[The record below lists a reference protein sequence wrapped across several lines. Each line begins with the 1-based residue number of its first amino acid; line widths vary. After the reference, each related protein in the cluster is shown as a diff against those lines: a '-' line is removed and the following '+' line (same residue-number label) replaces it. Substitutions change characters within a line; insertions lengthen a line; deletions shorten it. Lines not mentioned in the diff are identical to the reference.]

1 MSSLIRKFGC
11 ASAFAGIFFCSVAGS
26 AWGAVSTSKT
36 SITVTVTVT
45 ALGPH
50 DAPAPAIPQSDV
62 TAFSGSTPLRV
73 TRWVRVRGNAAKLQL
88 AVLIDND
95 LGPLFVGQEVE
106 ELKEFINSQPPT
118 TSVGVFYAESGS
130 AEAAIP
136 FTTDHLAAANS
147 VRLTLGRQ
155 GDSPSVYLSL
165 SDLAKHW
172 PSAGTTRREVVV
184 IASGFDPLYPGI
196 QDPYSGAA
204 IDDME
209 KAGITVHS
217 IMVPDARYA
226 QTFRDN
232 ESEGKLIEVTRGTGG
247 QVLFDGA
254 FVPVSLAPPL
264 NQLNKTLDNQYLLT
278 FRIERNHKDKSEF
291 RPLRVD
297 TEEHDVKLTAPQ
309 QVLVSGTK
317 RLPKDQRKEQPKL
330 KLESRNGPVDMLAID
345 HVGPPSSN

>member
-1 MSSLIRKFGC
+1 MRILIRKSGLIY
-11 ASAFAGIFFCSVAGS
+11 ALSGVLFCSIGVL
-26 AWGAVSTSKT
+26 AWGGVSTSKA
-36 SITVTVTVT
+36 SITVTVT

-50 DAPAPAIPQSDV
+50 DAPARAIPQSDV

-73 TRWVRVRGNAAKLQL
+73 TRWVRAQENSATLQL
-88 AVLIDND
+88 AILIDND
-95 LGPLFVGQEVE
+95 LGPLFVGQEVQ
-106 ELKEFINSQPPT
+106 ELKEFVNSQPPT

-136 FTTDHLAAANS
+136 FTTDHMAAANS
-147 VRLTLGRQ
+147 IRLTLGRQ

-196 QDPYSGAA
+196 QDPYAFA
-204 IDDME
+204 TINDVE

-247 QVLFDGA
+247 QILFDGA
-254 FVPVSLAPPL
+254 FVPISLAPPL
-264 NQLNKTLDNQYLLT
+264 NQLNTTLNNQYLLT
-278 FRIERNHKDKSEF
+278 FSIERNHKSKSEL

-297 TEEHDVKLTAPQ
+297 TEEHDVKLTAPR
-309 QVLVSGTK
+309 QVLVPGAE
-317 RLPKDQRKEQPKL
+317 RLPPD
-330 KLESRNGPVDMLAID
+330 
-345 HVGPPSSN
+345 